1 MAPALVM
8 AAAAVPARR
17 LAPRL
22 VPVALALLGVLLVL
36 VIGVFGAMF
45 GLQPLQAGYGPSA
58 TARAEIPPAYLRL
71 YAEAGRRYDVDPWV
85 LAAIGWVETQ
95 HGRSSAPGVSSGVNA
110 YGCCAGPM
118 QFSVVGSVSTW
129 ERFGVDGDGDGR
141 RSPYDPADAIPAAAR
156 YLRASGAP
164 HDYRAALFA
173 YNHADWYVAQVLAKA
188 GEYRGAR
195 RPGGGLL
202 LDPGTVR
209 ELLANLRVVLT
220 PVQRADL
227 LAGRID
233 PRLVTTLA
241 AIGRR
246 HSVVITALA
255 SDHYPGTNHEA
266 GRAMDIGAVDGEI
279 CRGGRR
285 GACAQLVH
293 ELAAVEG
300 ELRST
305 ELIYCWEPDGPG
317 DPRGFARADHCDHI
331 HWGMDG

>member
-129 ERFGVDGDGDGR
+129 ERFGVDGNGDGR

-164 HDYRAALFA
+164 QDP
-173 YNHADWYVAQVLAKA
+173 
-188 GEYRGAR
+188 AR
-195 RPGGGLL
+195 RCSLTTTRT
-202 LDPGTVR
+202 GTKR
-209 ELLANLRVVLT
+209 RCS
-220 PVQRADL
+220 
-227 LAGRID
+227 
-233 PRLVTTLA
+233 PRP
-241 AIGRR
+241 
-246 HSVVITALA
+246 A
-255 SDHYPGTNHEA
+255 STVA
-266 GRAMDIGAVDGEI
+266 
-279 CRGGRR
+279 RGGRVPGSCSIR
-285 GACAQLVH
+285 GRCASCWPTC
-293 ELAAVEG
+293 EL
-300 ELRST
+300 
-305 ELIYCWEPDGPG
+305 C
-317 DPRGFARADHCDHI
+317 
-331 HWGMDG
+331 